1 MRTLKSILGFLL
13 VAAPFSAF
21 AHDGH
26 GVFNGGEIAH
36 YLTSPG
42 HAIPILAV
50 VLVAVLVYR
59 RVRKSAKG

>member
-1 MRTLKSILGFLL
+1 MWSLKSILGFLFL
-13 VAAPFSAF
+13 AAPFSAF

-42 HAIPILAV
+42 HALPILAV
-50 VLVAVLVYR
+50 VVIAVMVYR